1 MAQPHRAAETQHK
14 VRIMFGNGLQ
24 KAIWED
30 FQNRF
35 GVKIM
40 GEFYGATEGNCNIS
54 KYHNNFTIN
63 KVYPLQNKK
72 KISSS
77 ILQNVF
83 IHDMLFK
90 SFIFTMS

>member
-30 FQNRF
+30 FQTRF

-54 KYHNNFTIN
+54 
-63 KVYPLQNKK
+63 
-72 KISSS
+72 
-77 ILQNVF
+77 
-83 IHDMLFK
+83 
-90 SFIFTMS
+90 